1 MGWCQISR
9 KKCYVTL
16 EWPLTCTSVFKVR
29 DLERELGEAHGE
41 LTTQEERLTGL
52 RELLQQR
59 TQRLEDINDQH
70 ILVQVCGFLFF
81 IIC

>member
-1 MGWCQISR
+1 MYIEMICHL
-9 KKCYVTL
+9 YMFL
-16 EWPLTCTSVFKVR
+16 KVR

-70 ILVQVCGFLFF
+70 ILVQVCVVFYLVFF
-81 IIC
+81 HNFF